1 MASFGPTPTTPPAV
15 AEEAPAP
22 VKKTR
27 KAKAVKTAVP
37 VVATEMVVKKKRART
52 AFLFYSNAN
61 RAAVREAQPGIK
73 ITEAAVILGAQW
85 KALSDADK
93 APYLKLAAEDKARIE
108 AENKAPTAAVEET
121 VMTPVVEPPAAVVA
135 AAAEPPVGVVV
146 EPLKGKKRTVK
157 K

>member
-1 MASFGPTPTTPPAV
+1 MASFGPTPAIVSAAV
-15 AEEAPAP
+15 AEEAAAQPPAA
-22 VKKTR
+22 KKPR
-27 KAKAVKTAVP
+27 KAKAPKVAVAAAP
-37 VVATEMVVKKKRART
+37 VVEKKKRART

-61 RAAVREAQPGIK
+61 RATVRELQPGIK

-108 AENKAPTAAVEET
+108 SENAKPVEAPAV
-121 VMTPVVEPPAAVVA
+121 VVVAPAVVVPVVEAPLAI
-135 AAAEPPVGVVV
+135 AAAEVAEPV
-146 EPLKGKKRTVK
+146 KGKKRTVK

>member
-1 MASFGPTPTTPPAV
+1 MASFGPTPATVVSAV
-15 AEEAPAP
+15 AEEAVAQPPAA
-22 VKKTR
+22 KKPR
-27 KAKAVKTAVP
+27 KAKAPKVAPAV
-37 VVATEMVVKKKRART
+37 VVEKKKRART

-85 KALSDADK
+85 KALSDTDK

-108 AENKAPTAAVEET
+108 AENNPAPAAVEPP
-121 VMTPVVEPPAAVVA
+121 PVEVVVPAIEPPAAIVA
-135 AAAEPPVGVVV
+135 